1 MTAIYRICDIIKN
14 KEVFIMK
21 RKKTI
26 YIDEKFVRKFGI
38 ENQSK
43 IVNEALKKYYTEERE
58 NFKNDLQIIKDFKQE
73 IIDLNFKIEKL
84 KIEMETRL
92 KLIFNISTLSAY
104 STDVIRAENDKELLT
119 EKINKVRS
127 EWKSLTNALN
137 I

>member
-1 MTAIYRICDIIKN
+1 
-14 KEVFIMK
+14 MK
-21 RKKTI
+21 KKKTI
-26 YIDEKFVRKFGI
+26 YIDEKYVRKFGI

-43 IVNEALKKYYTEERE
+43 IVNEALKKYYTDERE

-92 KLIFNISTLSAY
+92 KLIFNMSTLSAY
-104 STDVIRAENDKELLT
+104 STNVIGAENDKEILT

-127 EWKSLTNALN
+127 EWKNLTNTLN